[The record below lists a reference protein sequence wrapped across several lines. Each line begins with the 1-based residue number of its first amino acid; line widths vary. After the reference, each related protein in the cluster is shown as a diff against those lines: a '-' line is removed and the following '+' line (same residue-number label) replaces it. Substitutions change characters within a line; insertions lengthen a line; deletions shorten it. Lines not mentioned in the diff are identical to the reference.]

1 MKRWRLVLN
10 VGVFE
15 FSLAYF
21 FRRLLFYCFII
32 IFILFAWKMNVFDQR
47 WKRKLPWNVNWW
59 VCFNFFGYNL
69 ISIVK
74 IGDVTNRYVICPC
87 NFFHIKQSRLMLTF
101 PFVPLICHFLVHWQT
116 GSGNMAASLSLN
128 PMKERKTI
136 NALKQI
142 KSAKCIFLPL
152 RIKQT
157 PY

>member
-1 MKRWRLVLN
+1 
-10 VGVFE
+10 
-15 FSLAYF
+15 
-21 FRRLLFYCFII
+21 
-32 IFILFAWKMNVFDQR
+32 MNVVDQR

-59 VCFNFFGYNL
+59 VSFNFFGYNL

-74 IGDVTNRYVICPC
+74 IGDVTHRYVICPC

-142 KSAKCIFLPL
+142 KLAKCIFLPL

-157 PY
+157 PTNMRAERASQETIDTHHTCGSRYRSDVSNDHEENS